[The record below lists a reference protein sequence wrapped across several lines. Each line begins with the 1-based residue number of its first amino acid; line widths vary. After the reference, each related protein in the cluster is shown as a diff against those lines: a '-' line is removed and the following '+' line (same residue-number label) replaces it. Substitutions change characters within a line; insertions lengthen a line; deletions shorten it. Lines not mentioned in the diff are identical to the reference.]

1 MNMTIRMALAAACL
15 TGVVRADYDCSISLW
30 RGESFSTLLP
40 DHACH
45 VSGSAP
51 GISVV
56 RGTLMPV
63 RYLDSHRGL
72 EYKTVADRAEAG
84 STAAGI
90 HFATVT
96 AAPGAKPGEYR
107 FGQLVV
113 TVVDRV
119 LPPVKDR
126 KYYLDLWQ
134 HPWAVSRV
142 NGVKPFST
150 EHYRAMEPLWRQ
162 LAAAGQKTLT
172 VTLLDQPWNRQCYDA
187 YESMIGRRKVKVEG
201 EGEQWRFDY
210 SIFDEYVE
218 FGRKCGLG
226 PHISCYTMC
235 PWEYR
240 VDYLDAEGKTVHVVA
255 KPGTPVF
262 DDYWHDFLIDF
273 ERHLREKGWLG
284 DTYIAMDER
293 TPEDLAYIAKF
304 VRRVA
309 PGLKISMAGNR
320 KPSDFKGIL
329 IDNYCQSM
337 SHVNDAF
344 LSEVPERRE
353 AGYVTTYYVCCGPE
367 RPNTFMRSS
376 SGEAFVL
383 GFYPAACGLDG
394 FLRWAYNSWG
404 EDGVNDMTYNRWS
417 SGDVALVYADGSP
430 SWRFLELKNGIQQ
443 AEKFRILSEA
453 GVRAADLKA
462 LAAKFVLKDLLDGM
476 DYTALRRSV
485 LETLNR

>member
-1 MNMTIRMALAAACL
+1 MKTGMKLSVGMAVGLLSSVAC
-15 TGVVRADYDCSISLW
+15 ADYDCSVGLW

-40 DHACH
+40 DEACH

-51 GISVV
+51 GVSVA
-56 RGTLMPV
+56 RGTLLPV
-63 RYLDSHRGL
+63 RYLADHKGL
-72 EYKTVADRAEAG
+72 EYRTLADRAVVG
-84 STAAGI
+84 SSAPGV

-96 AAPGAKPGEYR
+96 ASPDAKPGTYR

-119 LPPVKDR
+119 LPPAKDW
-126 KYYLDLWQ
+126 KFYLDLWQ

-142 NGVKPFST
+142 KGVPPFSP
-150 EHYRAMEPLWRQ
+150 EHYAAMEPLWRQ

-187 YESMIGRRKVKVEG
+187 YESMIVRRKAADG
-201 EGEQWRFDY
+201 SWSFDY
-210 SIFDEYVE
+210 SRFDEYVE

-226 PHISCYTMC
+226 PHICCYTMC

-240 VDYLDAEGKTVHVVA
+240 VDYLDASGKTVHVQA
-255 KPGTPVF
+255 RPGTPVF

-273 ERHLREKGWLG
+273 ERHLKDKGWLG
-284 DTYIAMDER
+284 DTYISMDER
-293 TPEDLAYIAKF
+293 SPEDLAYIAKF
-304 VRRVA
+304 VRRLA

-320 KPSDFKGIL
+320 RPSEFKGVE
-329 IDNYCQSM
+329 IDSYCQALALA
-337 SHVNDAF
+337 DEPF
-344 LSEVPERRE
+344 LSEVPARRKR
-353 AGYVTTYYVCCGPE
+353 GQITTYYVCCGPE
-367 RPNTFMRSS
+367 RPNTFMRSGA
-376 SGEAFVL
+376 GEAFVL

-404 EDGVNDMTYNRWS
+404 EDGVNDITYRRWS

-443 AEKFRILSEA
+443 AEKFRLLSEA
-453 GVRAADLKA
+453 GVRTDELKA
-462 LAAKFVLKDLLDGM
+462 LAAQFVLKNLLKGT
-476 DYTALRRSV
+476 DYVALRKNV
-485 LETLNR
+485 LKTLNK